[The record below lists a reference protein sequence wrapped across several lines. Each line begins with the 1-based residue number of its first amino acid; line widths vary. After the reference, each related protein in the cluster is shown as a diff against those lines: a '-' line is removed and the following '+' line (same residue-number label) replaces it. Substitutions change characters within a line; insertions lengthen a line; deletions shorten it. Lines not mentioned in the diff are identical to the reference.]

1 MPLGIVWDRTWHRA
15 VPLGNAP
22 WVRARQRPVLPTL
35 ARCYRAPRRQCPVQ
49 WGCPDIHVPCPHA
62 AGSAGFAVSS
72 ALFSARGALAQQ
84 MAGITKQ
91 LAAAKPIIYLIM
103 IYHLT
108 T

>member
-1 MPLGIVWDRTWHRA
+1 MPSCPRPSSPSPVR
-15 VPLGNAP
+15 VPMPA
-22 WVRARQRPVLPTL
+22 ARRSP
-35 ARCYRAPRRQCPVQ
+35 
-49 WGCPDIHVPCPHA
+49 A
-62 AGSAGFAVSS
+62 AGSAGFAVSG
-72 ALFSARGALAQQ
+72 ALFSVREALAQQ

>member
-1 MPLGIVWDRTWHRA
+1 MSPRPQAGAGVQQRRIVLG
-15 VPLGNAP
+15 
-22 WVRARQRPVLPTL
+22 
-35 ARCYRAPRRQCPVQ
+35 
-49 WGCPDIHVPCPHA
+49 
-62 AGSAGFAVSS
+62 AGS
-72 ALFSARGALAQQ
+72 LAQQ